1 MKSDMQA
8 EGKSRRIAVLL
19 STYNG
24 AGYLV
29 RLLESILDQN
39 WPHWDLWVRDDGSD
53 DDTLKILDE
62 FAGRLKQKNQS
73 GRENRMH
80 VIRGENI
87 GVVRSFFQLLEKAE
101 NGNAIYSG
109 YAFCDQDDVWLPEKL
124 ERAARTMKP
133 DVPFLYHA
141 RQWLTDQKSGEKTL
155 SPVPDRTGFANALIQ
170 NQVVGC
176 TMVINP
182 LLRQCVMDTLRAANR
197 EISRSGSDPSS
208 NHALIGTGDNVTSSH
223 DKVTSTGDKSP
234 STGDAD
240 PCSGIIMHDWWCYL
254 LASAFGQIHYDPEP
268 VIEFRRHEESTT
280 PVSTGFFRMIRKRL
294 SALRKRGWS
303 VGHILEQARVLQRHI
318 TQSGNDTAALSPY
331 RLSDSDRQL
340 LISLLEIPSTNLF
353 RRFGYLFTGVHK
365 RADTMDTL
373 VFRLLVLFRR
383 F

>member
-8 EGKSRRIAVLL
+8 EGKSGRIAVLL

-53 DDTLKILDE
+53 DDTLKILEE

-73 GRENRMH
+73 GRGNRMH

-87 GVVRSFFQLLEKAE
+87 GIVRSFFQLLEKAE
-101 NGNAIYSG
+101 RGYGGYSG

-182 LLRQCVMDTLRAANR
+182 LLRQCVMDTLRV
-197 EISRSGSDPSS
+197 GSDKTP
-208 NHALIGTGDNVTSSH
+208 
-223 DKVTSTGDKSP
+223 STGDKSP